1 MMSAVFES
9 LTSYERTNCRW
20 DIDRGFLELGSRKT
34 HNSSICGQI
43 IVDTHNTET
52 VTG

>member
-1 MMSAVFES
+1 MLSVVFES
-9 LTSYERTNCRW
+9 LTSYEKTNCRR
-20 DIDRGFLELGSRKT
+20 DIDGGFLELGSRKT
-34 HNSSICGQI
+34 HKRSICGQI